1 MRETAAIAHMFV
13 AKWMISARRDFDW
26 IIIETQSAQQV
37 GHAGAAGLNRP
48 AARTDSDG
56 SFLLEWQRNTGTFTP
71 TWMRSLRDGS
81 VGEVAAPLLRFQSPL
96 FR

>member
-1 MRETAAIAHMFV
+1 MYTN
-13 AKWMISARRDFDW
+13 
-26 IIIETQSAQQV
+26 V

-71 TWMRSLRDGS
+71 TWMRSLIYIYIYIISYHLDGI
-81 VGEVAAPLLRFQSPL
+81 RFIPIPMINYKIIYIYIMSP
-96 FR
+96 FQQEREKRPEWET